1 MILSQAQ
8 DSRLAPPNS
17 SSLPHHPV
25 NEYTPENR
33 LARAILVELTLKTW
47 YRCILQWPH
56 SKSPSQE
63 KAFRRDGHKRM
74 CTGMAC
80 KSGSTWLEL
89 AELRLLGG
97 VREEL
102 LSCPCRS
109 LFPHPWHYGESQQW
123 ERQDQGTVCWMAE
136 CARLKDY
143 REKVLRVSQG

>member
-8 DSRLAPPNS
+8 DSRLAPPI

-56 SKSPSQE
+56 SKSPRQE
-63 KAFRRDGHKRM
+63 KASRRDGHKRM
-74 CTGMAC
+74 HWHG
-80 KSGSTWLEL
+80 
-89 AELRLLGG
+89 
-97 VREEL
+97 
-102 LSCPCRS
+102 LSERKHMVGTYRS
-109 LFPHPWHYGESQQW
+109 LFPHPRHYGESQQW

-136 CARLKDY
+136 CARLEDC
-143 REKVLRVSQG
+143 REKILRVSQG